1 MRINCVICVT
11 GPARGALGP
20 VRFLCTL
27 LWGFG
32 GLAWPTFA
40 QALGLVPCALGQT
53 TATNWANLRLGR
65 SGSGALPLHLLWVFR
80 GLGPPW
86 HRHWVRFPVA
96 LAKPQNR
103 YKYMHVDPMACSGV
117 RGIEGVR
124 LWCPRRCCC
133 CRPGKWSG
141 PRPGGLALSLRDS
154 RGTEVQGWSSLA
166 LAAHV
171 RFPPVCF
178 D

>member
-1 MRINCVICVT
+1 MRLDCVICVT

-32 GLAWPTFA
+32 GLAWPTLA
-40 QALGLVPCALGQT
+40 QALGLLVPCALGQT

-86 HRHWVRFPVA
+86 HRHWVRFPVT
-96 LAKPQNR
+96 LAKPHTHS
-103 YKYMHVDPMACSGV
+103 KSHVDTSPGRSSSFLQIVFDVLMLSYQPPSFQMVGTTVTAITCSFLSQSV
-117 RGIEGVR
+117 F
-124 LWCPRRCCC
+124 LCCN
-133 CRPGKWSG
+133 
-141 PRPGGLALSLRDS
+141 SLCM
-154 RGTEVQGWSSLA
+154 
-166 LAAHV
+166 
-171 RFPPVCF
+171 VC
-178 D
+178 DTS